1 MAQKIVIDL
10 EAKVDKALKGIE
22 DLNKTI
28 EKTGDNSEKSLNS
41 INKATKQTAKS
52 TSKLSKGFKG
62 VGLAMK
68 AACFGLIMKLVDK
81 LTEAFSSNQQIVDTM
96 NVAFETVSIVVKQ
109 VTDVFSDVFGKVS
122 DATGG
127 FDALGKVLG
136 GTLSIAV
143 NSIALNIQG
152 ITLGIQK
159 ARLAWE
165 QSFLGGKDK
174 ETIKELNLSILETQK
189 NILETGERIKNSG
202 KQIADN
208 FVEAVGE
215 VGELAVG
222 VADAVTETIEKVDVK
237 QAAADAKRLVR
248 SQKNFELLALQQ
260 QRLVEE
266 YDLQAEQQRQIRD
279 DESKSIAERIK
290 ANEELGKILLKQNEA
305 EKKTVDARISA
316 VQQEIALKGNTVE
329 LSNQLYEL
337 QTERLAI
344 DAKVAGFQSQQ
355 LTNINSL
362 KREELDLTKAQ
373 TESENTLSIE
383 KKRFNAEQINDSV
396 LKLQRL
402 KEIDAEEALIEAE
415 RLKKNIDNTK
425 KGTQARIDAEI
436 ALNEFNEQVRQ
447 KKIER
452 DKEIVNA
459 ELERKRIKAS
469 QIQDEVSRL
478 EALKAIDEEE
488 RSLEQAKLQALVD
501 NANAGTQAKINA
513 QTALDEFNEQSRQKD
528 LESKIAI
535 AEAES
540 KLEKQKVRDKQMVVD
555 AISQFADAETGIGKA
570 LLIAKQALALK
581 ETLIDIKRITFKGTQ
596 AVAEAGVNS
605 AQNIS
610 ESSKIG
616 FPQNLIT
623 IAGAIA
629 QGVSIIGSVK
639 KAVSKTKASVGS
651 IGASVPSIAKP
662 SVSSQPP
669 AFNVVGAS
677 NTNQLAEAIGSQS
690 KEPVKAYVVANDVS
704 TAQSMDRNIIEGASI

>member
-1 MAQKIVIDL
+1 MEKIIIDL
-10 EAKVDKALKGIE
+10 EAKTDKALKE
-22 DLNKTI
+22 I
-28 EKTGDNSEKSLNS
+28 EKLNDTINQTGKNSEKSLKS
-41 INKATKQTAKS
+41 IDDATKKTAKS
-52 TSKLSKGFKG
+52 TGILSKGFKG
-62 VGLAMK
+62 VGLALK
-68 AACFGLIMKLVDK
+68 GLGLGLVIKIVDK
-81 LTEAFSSNQQIVDTM
+81 LTEAFSSNQQIVDVM
-96 NVAFETVSIVVKQ
+96 NTAFETVSIVVKQ

-136 GTLSIAV
+136 GALSIAV
-143 NSIALNIQG
+143 NSIGLTIQG

-215 VGELAVG
+215 VGTLAVG
-222 VADAVTETIEKVDVK
+222 VADAVTETIDKIDVK
-237 QAAADAKRLVR
+237 QAAADAKRLVK

-260 QRLVEE
+260 QRLVEQ
-266 YDLQAEQQRQIRD
+266 YDLQAEKQRQIRD

-290 ANEELGKILLKQNEA
+290 ANEELGRILLQQNEA

-344 DAKVAGFQSQQ
+344 DAKVAGFQSEQ

-373 TESENTLSIE
+373 TESENKLLIE
-383 KKRFNAEQINDSV
+383 KKRFNAELIEDE
-396 LKLQRL
+396 LTKLEKL
-402 KEIDAEEALIEAE
+402 KEIDLLEQE
-415 RLKKNIDNTK
+415 RE
-425 KGTQARIDAEI
+425 QAR
-436 ALNEFNEQVRQ
+436 
-447 KKIER
+447 
-452 DKEIVNA
+452 
-459 ELERKRIKAS
+459 
-469 QIQDEVSRL
+469 
-478 EALKAIDEEE
+478 
-488 RSLEQAKLQALVD
+488 LQALVD
-501 NANAGTQAKINA
+501 NANAGTQAKIDA
-513 QTALDEFNEQSRQKD
+513 QIALDEFNEQSRQTN
-528 LESKIAI
+528 LERQIAI
-535 AEAES
+535 AEAERN
-540 KLEKQKVRDKQMVVD
+540 LEKQKIKDKQMVVD

-651 IGASVPSIAKP
+651 MGASVPSIARP
-662 SVSSQPP
+662 SASSQPP

-677 NTNQLAEAIGSQS
+677 STNQLADAIGSQS

-704 TAQSMDRNIIEGASI
+704 TAQSMDRNIVEGASI

>member
-1 MAQKIVIDL
+1 MEKIIIDL
-10 EAKVDKALKGIE
+10 EAKTDKALKE
-22 DLNKTI
+22 I
-28 EKTGDNSEKSLNS
+28 EKLNETINQTGKNSEKSLKS
-41 INKATKQTAKS
+41 IDDATKKTAKS
-52 TSKLSKGFKG
+52 TGLLSKGFKG
-62 VGLAMK
+62 VGLALK
-68 AACFGLIMKLVDK
+68 GLGLGLVIKIVDK
-81 LTEAFSSNQQIVDTM
+81 LTEAFSSNQSIVDTM

-122 DATGG
+122 EATGG

-136 GTLSIAV
+136 GALSIAV
-143 NSIALNIQG
+143 NTIGLTIQG

-165 QSFLGGKDK
+165 ESFLGGKDK
-174 ETIKELNLSILETQK
+174 DTIKELNLSILETQK

-215 VGELAVG
+215 VGSLAVG
-222 VADAVTETIEKVDVK
+222 VAEAVTETIDKIDIK
-237 QAAADAKRLVR
+237 QANADAKRLVK

-260 QRLVEE
+260 QRLVEQ

-290 ANEELGKILLKQNEA
+290 ANEELGKILLQQNEA
-305 EKKTVDARISA
+305 EKKTVDARIAA

-344 DAKVAGFQSQQ
+344 DAKVAGFQSEQ

-373 TESENTLSIE
+373 TESENKLLIE
-383 KKRFNAEQINDSV
+383 KKRFNAELIEDE
-396 LKLQRL
+396 LTKLEKL
-402 KEIDAEEALIEAE
+402 KEIDLLEQE
-415 RLKKNIDNTK
+415 RE
-425 KGTQARIDAEI
+425 QAR
-436 ALNEFNEQVRQ
+436 
-447 KKIER
+447 
-452 DKEIVNA
+452 
-459 ELERKRIKAS
+459 
-469 QIQDEVSRL
+469 
-478 EALKAIDEEE
+478 
-488 RSLEQAKLQALVD
+488 LQALVD
-501 NANAGTQAKINA
+501 NANAGTQAKIDA
-513 QTALDEFNEQSRQKD
+513 QIALDEFNEQSRQTN
-528 LESKIAI
+528 LERQIAI
-535 AEAES
+535 AEAERN
-540 KLEKQKVRDKQMVVD
+540 LEKQKIKDKQMVVD

-651 IGASVPSIAKP
+651 MGASVPSIARP
-662 SVSSQPP
+662 SASSQPP

-677 NTNQLAEAIGSQS
+677 STNQLADAIGSQS

-704 TAQSMDRNIIEGASI
+704 TAQSMDRNIVEGASI

>member
-1 MAQKIVIDL
+1 MAQKVVIDL

-22 DLNKTI
+22 NLNDTI
-28 EKTGDNSEKSLNS
+28 KQTGENSEKSLNS
-41 INKATKQTAKS
+41 IDSATKKTAKS
-52 TSKLSKGFKG
+52 TGILSKGFKG
-62 VGLAMK
+62 VGLALK
-68 AACFGLIMKLVDK
+68 GLGIGIIVKLVDK

-96 NVAFETVSIVVKQ
+96 NIAFETVSIVVKQ

-122 DATGG
+122 EATGG

-136 GTLSIAV
+136 GALSIAV
-143 NSIALNIQG
+143 NTIALAIQG
-152 ITLGIQK
+152 ITLGVQK
-159 ARLAWE
+159 AQLAWE
-165 QSFLGGKDK
+165 ESFFGNKDK
-174 ETIKELNLSILETQK
+174 DTIKELNLSILETQK
-189 NILETGERIKNSG
+189 NIVETGERIKSSG

-215 VGELAVG
+215 VGTLAVG
-222 VADAVTETIEKVDVK
+222 VAEAVTETIDKVDIK
-237 QAAADAKRLVR
+237 QAKSDAERLVK

-260 QRLVEE
+260 QRLVEQ

-279 DESKSIAERIK
+279 DESKSIADRIK
-290 ANEELGKILLKQNEA
+290 ANEELGKILLQQNEA

-344 DAKVAGFQSQQ
+344 DAKVAGFQSEQ

-373 TESENTLSIE
+373 TESENTLLIE
-383 KKRFNAEQINDSV
+383 KKRFNAE
-396 LKLQRL
+396 L
-402 KEIDAEEALIEAE
+402 
-415 RLKKNIDNTK
+415 
-425 KGTQARIDAEI
+425 
-436 ALNEFNEQVRQ
+436 
-447 KKIER
+447 
-452 DKEIVNA
+452 
-459 ELERKRIKAS
+459 
-469 QIQDEVSRL
+469 IQDELARL
-478 EALKAIDEEE
+478 QALKSIDEEE
-488 RSLEQAKLQALVD
+488 KNIEQARLQALVD
-501 NANAGTQAKINA
+501 NANAGTQAKIDA
-513 QTALDEFNEQSRQKD
+513 QIALDEFNEQSRQKD

-535 AEAES
+535 AEAERN
-540 KLEKQKVRDKQMVVD
+540 LEKQKIKDKSMVVD

-639 KAVSKTKASVGS
+639 KAVSKTKANVGGM
-651 IGASVPSIAKP
+651 GASSPSITTP
-662 SVSSQPP
+662 SASSQPP

-677 NTNQLAEAIGSQS
+677 DTNQLADAIGGQSQ
-690 KEPVKAYVVANDVS
+690 KPVKAYVVANDVT
-704 TAQSMDRNIIEGASI
+704 TAQSMDRNIVDGASI

>member
-1 MAQKIVIDL
+1 MEKIIIDL
-10 EAKVDKALKGIE
+10 EAKTDKALKE
-22 DLNKTI
+22 I
-28 EKTGDNSEKSLNS
+28 EKLNDTINQTGKNSEKSLKS
-41 INKATKQTAKS
+41 IDDATKKTAKS
-52 TSKLSKGFKG
+52 TGILSKGFKG
-62 VGLAMK
+62 VGLALK
-68 AACFGLIMKLVDK
+68 GLGLGLVIKIVDK
-81 LTEAFSSNQQIVDTM
+81 LTEAFSSNQQIVDVM
-96 NVAFETVSIVVKQ
+96 NTAFETVSIVVKQ

-136 GTLSIAV
+136 GALSIAV
-143 NSIALNIQG
+143 NSIGLTIQG

-215 VGELAVG
+215 VGTLAVG
-222 VADAVTETIEKVDVK
+222 VADAVTETIDKIDVK
-237 QAAADAKRLVR
+237 QAAADAKRLVK

-260 QRLVEE
+260 QRLVEQ
-266 YDLQAEQQRQIRD
+266 YDLQAEKQRQIRD

-290 ANEELGKILLKQNEA
+290 ANEELGRILLQQNEA

-329 LSNQLYEL
+329 LSNQLYDL

-344 DAKVAGFQSQQ
+344 DAKVAGFQSEQ

-373 TESENTLSIE
+373 TESENTLLIE
-383 KKRFNAEQINDSV
+383 KKRFNAEQINDSL

-402 KEIDAEEALIEAE
+402 KEIDAEESLIEVE

-436 ALNEFNEQVRQ
+436 ALDEFNEQVRQ

-452 DKEIVNA
+452 EKEIVNA

-469 QIQDEVSRL
+469 QIQDEVLRL
-478 EALKAIDEEE
+478 EALKSIDEEE
-488 RSLEQAKLQALVD
+488 RNLEQAKLQALVD
-501 NANAGTQAKINA
+501 NAKAGTQAKIDA
-513 QTALDEFNEQSRQKD
+513 QVALDEFNEQSRQKN

-535 AEAES
+535 AEAEGN
-540 KLEKQKVRDKQMVVD
+540 LEKQKVKDKQMVVN

-639 KAVSKTKASVGS
+639 KAVSKTKASVGGMS
-651 IGASVPSIAKP
+651 ASTPSIARP
-662 SVSSQPP
+662 SASSKPP

-677 NTNQLAEAIGSQS
+677 STNQLADAIGSQS

-704 TAQSMDRNIIEGASI
+704 TAQSMDRNIVEGASI